1 MDLFE
6 ELGRLFVALGTL
18 IETINDDED
27 DLFLLLQYLFGRRNN
42 LVARLLQRQRVI
54 VQRTQE
60 GTEVYFGEY
69 V

>member
-27 DLFLLLQYLFGRRNN
+27 DLFLLLQYLFGRRND

>member
-27 DLFLLLQYLFGRRNN
+27 DLFLLLQYLFGRRND
-42 LVARLLQRQRVI
+42 LVARLLQRQ
-54 VQRTQE
+54 
-60 GTEVYFGEY
+60 
-69 V
+69 